1 MSKRTSRLAVL
12 FVLVSFTAAQAQQFD
27 IIPVGPQV
35 QNPYQ
40 GQQAQNPYQGQQP
53 AGMTQAGPQLPQAG
67 YPSLEGQRA
76 AYPPLEGQRFL
87 PQALPGFQ
95 QGRYQASLEPPP
107 QPLSVFEAY
116 VRSKIA
122 ESLRKAGVYTEFPDK
137 TSALGR
143 EAGPAPGQQGYGP
156 GGTNAALAGRQP
168 EYAPSGTDEG
178 PAPGQPGYGTWRMD
192 AVYAPWGMA
201 AGLTIRQFGYDLFA
215 QSPYTFAPVQQ
226 VPVGPDYV
234 IGPDDEIRIAVW
246 GKVDGQWAVRV
257 NRDGNISLPKI
268 GVLGV
273 TGLTFEELKE
283 LLKRELSKYYTGYEM
298 NVSMGSLRTIRV
310 YIVGNAAR
318 PGSYTVSSLAT
329 LVNALIEAGGPSK
342 TGSLRDI
349 QLKRNGKTIVHFDLY
364 DLLLNGDKTKDVK
377 LMPEDVIFIPPIGPM
392 AAIVGTVKKTAIY
405 ELNDRTKL
413 TELIRMAGGL
423 TGFAFKGR
431 VQIGRTEG
439 QAFRTIS
446 EGDLVDIEKSDEK
459 NVALKDWDIVTVFN
473 VAERPEVT
481 RVTGAVASPGEFGIV
496 PGVTTVRDVITKAGG
511 LLYYASHEAE
521 VTRVKVT
528 QSGPVTE
535 RFTVDLEKALAGD
548 PRENVALQMNDYIFV
563 RAVPDWQLYRT
574 VTISGEV
581 KYPGTY
587 TIKKGEPLSSLIERA
602 GGYTEYAYP
611 RGAVFTRERVRE
623 LQQRNLEEIVARME
637 RELLAESSTVTSAS
651 PETVE
656 ARKIELQQKQ
666 AFIESLKKAKATG
679 RLTIRLAHLRLLKG
693 SRYDIELENNDALFI
708 PMNNK
713 VVNVVGAVMSNAS
726 VIYTEKTP
734 AKDYIRMAGG
744 YSRYADTKHM
754 YVLKVDGS
762 ARKLPS
768 GLINWSGSSDRWELT
783 GFEGEA
789 TQLEAGDTI
798 VVPEKLE
805 RIAWLREIK
814 DITQVFA
821 QLAAAA
827 GIVYL
832 VSK

>member
-1 MSKRTSRLAVL
+1 
-12 FVLVSFTAAQAQQFD
+12 
-27 IIPVGPQV
+27 
-35 QNPYQ
+35 
-40 GQQAQNPYQGQQP
+40 
-53 AGMTQAGPQLPQAG
+53 
-67 YPSLEGQRA
+67 
-76 AYPPLEGQRFL
+76 
-87 PQALPGFQ
+87 
-95 QGRYQASLEPPP
+95 
-107 QPLSVFEAY
+107 

-122 ESLRKAGVYTEFPDK
+122 DSLRKAGVYTESPDK
-137 TSALGR
+137 TSALGQ
-143 EAGPAPGQQGYGP
+143 EAGLAPSQQGYGP
-156 GGTNAALAGRQP
+156 GGGGAGL
-168 EYAPSGTDEG
+168 APSQQGYGPGGGGAGLVPSQQGYGPGGMNEGLLTGQQGYNLGGTNV
-178 PAPGQPGYGTWRMD
+178 AGYGTWRMD
-192 AVYAPWGMA
+192 ALYAPWGMA
-201 AGLTIRQFGYDLFA
+201 AGLTIRQFGYDIFA
-215 QSPYTFAPVQQ
+215 QSPYTFLPVQQ

-318 PGSYTVSSLAT
+318 PGSYTVSSLST

-349 QLKRNGKTIVHFDLY
+349 QLKRNGKTVVHFDMY

-405 ELNDRTKL
+405 ELKDETRL
-413 TELIRMAGGL
+413 AELIRMGGGL

-446 EGDLVDIEKSDEK
+446 ESDLVDLEKSDEK
-459 NVALKDWDIVTVFN
+459 NLALKDWDIVTVFN
-473 VAERPEVT
+473 VAERPDVT

-511 LLYYASHEAE
+511 LRYYASHEAE

-535 RFTVDLEKALAGD
+535 RFNVNLEKAVAGD
-548 PRENVALQMNDYIFV
+548 PGENVALQMNDYIFV

-574 VTISGEV
+574 VTVSGEV

-587 TIKKGEPLSSLIERA
+587 TIKRGERLSSVIERA
-602 GGYTEYAYP
+602 GGYTSYAYL

-623 LQQRNLEEIVARME
+623 LQQKNLEEMIARME
-637 RELLAESSTVTSAS
+637 RELLAASSTVTSS
-651 PETVE
+651 STETME

-666 AFIESLKKAKATG
+666 AFIESLRKVKATG
-679 RLTIRLAHLRLLKG
+679 RLTVRLANLRLLKG
-693 SRYDIELENNDALFI
+693 SDYDIELENHDALLI
-708 PMNNK
+708 PMNNQ
-713 VVNVVGAVMSNAS
+713 VLNVVGAVMSNAS
-726 VIYTEKTP
+726 LVYVEKASP
-734 AKDYIRMAGG
+734 KDYVRMAGG
-744 YSRYADTKHM
+744 YSRYADAKNT

-762 ARKLPS
+762 ARKLS
-768 GLINWSGSSDRWELT
+768 GGAVNWSDSKDRWELA
-783 GFEGEA
+783 GFRGEA
-789 TQLEAGDTI
+789 KQLEAGDTI

-821 QLAAAA
+821 QLATAA
-827 GIVYL
+827 GIIYII
-832 VSK
+832 KTK